1 MADNSKKDKLLEE
14 GQKLVARGQ
23 FDKAAKVYE
32 QLVAL
37 EPSAINQ
44 RQKLAEILIKA
55 GRSADARKEFEAI
68 GSHFSNNG
76 FYLKAIAVYKQL
88 QKFFPTDIA
97 ISLTLARLNEKHGL
111 TANAL
116 SEYKQVYDYYE
127 KDGNVPEALLI
138 LDKMQNVDPQNITIK
153 IKLAEACFQCGKKE
167 DTYTIFSRAA
177 SLLQERGDS
186 AGVSKLNARI
196 LELFP
201 DKSEFMLELF
211 AGQVMSGNAAGAVN
225 GLQGILRGNPNNR
238 RAWDTI
244 IEAFRRLD
252 QPQKVKVAYKHYIK
266 MLPDESAAM
275 AGLMFCSVAERD
287 VTGTLELLNLYEKN
301 LLSAGMLADLEK
313 LYRALIEI
321 DPVNV
326 NVLEGLIRV
335 VKAAGNESEVNLLS
349 DRLGSLSRVSGKSA
363 PEPIFQ
369 ASEPTLQNY
378 ADFRSPAETVAPV
391 SFELR
396 SDGADVLSSVEPD
409 AVLTDFSAF
418 EAEEELLEAEEL
430 TLPLDDDIEIELDI
444 DDDSVFGSPDKEVV
458 GEILDNNDWMDSV
471 SELFDK
477 ITTAPSGVKY
487 GSEMETSDARSH
499 YDLGLAFKEMGLYDE
514 AINEFRKASSDSDR
528 RMACLI
534 MQGACLRERGE
545 YDTAINMLNTLLKP
559 GLSLEDSSAA
569 KYELALAYDAVGN
582 TDESTRLLS
591 EIDFINHDFRDV
603 SSRLNASNSD
613 NPLDFS
619 DDDLNNF

>member
-14 GQKLVARGQ
+14 GQRFVARSQ

-32 QLVAL
+32 QLVVL

-55 GRSADARKEFEAI
+55 GRSADARKEFETI
-68 GSHFSNNG
+68 GTHFSNNG

-88 QKFFPTDIA
+88 QKLFPSDISF
-97 ISLTLARLNEKHGL
+97 SLTLARLNEKHGL

-127 KDGNVPEALLI
+127 KEGNIPESLAI
-138 LDKMQNVDPQNITIK
+138 LDKMQAVDPQNVTIK
-153 IKLAEACFQCGKKE
+153 IKLAEAYFKYGKKE
-167 DTYTIFSRAA
+167 DAYALFAKAA

-196 LELFP
+196 LEQFP
-201 DKSEFMLELF
+201 NKSEFMLELF
-211 AGQVMSGNAAGAVN
+211 AGQVTSGNAAGAVN
-225 GLQGILRGNPNNR
+225 GLQGILRSNPNNK

-244 IEAFRRLD
+244 IEAYKRLD
-252 QPQKVKVAYKHYIK
+252 QPQKVKVAYKHYNK
-266 MLPDESAAM
+266 MLPDEPAAM

-287 VTGTLELLNLYEKN
+287 VNGTLELMGLYEKN
-301 LLSAGMLADLEK
+301 LLLAGMLPDLEK
-313 LYRALIEI
+313 LYRILIEI
-321 DPVNV
+321 DPVNI

-335 VKAAGNESEVNLLS
+335 VKAAGNENEVIVLS
-349 DRLGSLSRVSGKSA
+349 DRLKSLSAISGRNRLEPVVPELEPDIAESSDFTA
-363 PEPIFQ
+363 P
-369 ASEPTLQNY
+369 SEADTL
-378 ADFRSPAETVAPV
+378 A
-391 SFELR
+391 SFELQPEQPDIFAPID
-396 SDGADVLSSVEPD
+396 SD

-418 EAEEELLEAEEL
+418 GTEEELLEPDEPTSSSE
-430 TLPLDDDIEIELDI
+430 DDIEIEIEI
-444 DDDSVFGSPDKEVV
+444 DDDSAFEVQAEEVV
-458 GEILDNNDWMDSV
+458 GEMLDNEDWMDSV
-471 SELFDK
+471 GDLFDK

-487 GSEMETSDARSH
+487 GSEMESSDAQSH
-499 YDLGLAFKEMGLYDE
+499 FDLGLAFKEMGLYDE

-545 YDTAINMLNTLLKP
+545 YDTAINMMNTLLKP
-559 GLSLEDSSAA
+559 GLTLDDSCAA
-569 KYELALAYDAVGN
+569 KYELALAYDSAGN
-582 TDESTRLLS
+582 ADESTRLLN
-591 EIDFINHDFRDV
+591 EIDSANHDFRDV
-603 SSRLNASNSD
+603 SSRLNASNTD

-619 DDDLNNF
+619 DDDLENF